1 MVGSAATP
9 MSSEKDLAEF
19 RHVLR
24 ELVRMV
30 RMPVRDLERT
40 LGIGHGKLERLLN
53 GELEIRLRHVLAIAE
68 VLGVSPGDL
77 LMVGCSEAT
86 RRARSRVVD
95 WLPHLAKQN
104 GAPLPATREELA
116 EMIRGILH
124 EELETRETA
133 TAPER
138 SPARKRS

>member
-1 MVGSAATP
+1 

-30 RMPVRDLERT
+30 RMPVRDLERM

-77 LMVGCSEAT
+77 LMVGCAEAT

-104 GAPLPATREELA
+104 GGPLPATREELA
-116 EMIRGILH
+116 EMIREILH
-124 EELETRETA
+124 EELGTRETA

-138 SPARKRS
+138 SLARKRS

>member
-1 MVGSAATP
+1 

-19 RHVLR
+19 RYVLR

-40 LGIGHGKLERLLN
+40 LGVGHGKLEHLLD
-53 GELEIRLRHVLAIAE
+53 GKLEIRLRHVLALAE

-77 LMVGCSEAT
+77 LTVGFAEAT

-95 WLPHLAKQN
+95 WLPHLAPKQE
-104 GAPLPATREELA
+104 GTPLPATREELS
-116 EMIRGILH
+116 EMIREILH
-124 EELETRETA
+124 EELDARATA
-133 TAPER
+133 TAPGR
-138 SPARKRS
+138 FSAGRKKS